1 MTRLWSSLWRWGAY
15 GFYAIL
21 IFGVC
26 AYITFPSQ
34 QFHAWLMAEADR
46 RFGIQMTARALQSRA
61 PLRLDIDGAMLS
73 IDSARVPPSRMVT
86 GGIHGLPIEHL
97 SLELHVWPL
106 LLGQGGVLS
115 TEINVFGGVI
125 RGTLTAKRD
134 DGQWQYHVKGDGERI
149 RLQHVEEHM
158 LASSEEGQVF
168 TAGTGAMRFDF
179 VWTGENVRSGAG
191 TVSVSMDDTTVNVA
205 GLSPV
210 AISALSG
217 SLTRDQRG
225 WWRTDDVQLTGA
237 NNGFAGT
244 GQARFLFDDPVSN
257 SMINLS
263 VSVTMD
269 DSAKRQHP
277 QLAGFMPN
285 TGEPALLT
293 VTGTLSRPVILING
307 VPILAR

>member
-1 MTRLWSSLWRWGAY
+1 MIPLWSNLWRWGAY

-34 QFHAWLMAEADR
+34 QFHAWLMSEADR
-46 RFGIQMTARALQSRA
+46 RFGIQITAQVLQSHTPFRI
-61 PLRLDIDGAMLS
+61 DIDGALLS
-73 IDSARVPPSRMVT
+73 ITPTRVSTSQMVT
-86 GGIHGLPIEHL
+86 GGIYSLPIEHL
-97 SLELHVWPL
+97 SMELHVWPL
-106 LLGQGGVLS
+106 FLGQCVLS

-125 RGTLTAKRD
+125 RGTFTVERD
-134 DGQWQYHVKGDGERI
+134 DGQWQYHVQGDGESI
-149 RLQHVEEHM
+149 NLQHMEEHL
-158 LASSEEGQVF
+158 LASKEEGQIF
-168 TAGTGAMRFDF
+168 TAGTSSMQVDF

-191 TVSVSMDDTTVNVA
+191 TVSVRMDDTIVNVE

-225 WWRTDDVQLTGA
+225 WWRTDEVQLTGE

-244 GQARFLFDDPVSN
+244 GQARFLLDDPVSN
-257 SMINLS
+257 SMINFS
-263 VSVTMD
+263 MSITMD
-269 DSAKRQHP
+269 AAAKHQHP
-277 QLAGFMPN
+277 QLALFMPN

-293 VTGTLSRPVILING
+293 VTGTVSRPVILING
-307 VPILAR
+307 IPILAR

>member
-1 MTRLWSSLWRWGAY
+1 MTRLWSSLWRWSAY

-21 IFGVC
+21 AFWVC

-34 QFHAWLMAEADR
+34 QFHAWLVAEADR
-46 RFGIQMTARALQSRA
+46 RLGIQITAGALQSRM
-61 PLRLDIDGAMLS
+61 PFRLDIDDAILS
-73 IDSARVPPSRMVT
+73 IDSARVLPSRMAA
-86 GGIHGLPIEHL
+86 GSIHALPIEHL

-106 LLGQGGVLS
+106 FVGQGVLS

-125 RGTLTAKRD
+125 RGTLTAERD
-134 DGQWQYHVKGDGERI
+134 DGQWQYHVKGDGESLS
-149 RLQHVEEHM
+149 LQYVEEHM
-158 LASSEEGQVF
+158 LASKEDGRVF
-168 TAGTGAMRFDF
+168 TSGTGAMRFDF

-191 TVSVSMDDTTVNVA
+191 TASVSMDDTVVNVA

-217 SLTRDQRG
+217 NLTRDQRG

-244 GQARFLFDDPVSN
+244 GQARFLFDEVVSN

-263 VSVTMD
+263 MSVMMD

-277 QLAGFMPN
+277 QLAVFMLN
-285 TGEPALLT
+285 TDEPALLT